1 MGRSDKMGDKLMQ
14 ETYEKIPVL
23 KIGDFL
29 VTSIQVALH
38 DRLALSLQDDILNK
52 IQETNAK
59 GLIIDVTTIDVLDSF
74 ITRVLVEI
82 AKMANIMGVKTVLV
96 GLQPAIAITLV
107 EFGMELTGMHTSL
120 NLEKGLE
127 MLKEL
132 VKENEV

>member
-1 MGRSDKMGDKLMQ
+1 MQ
-14 ETYEKIPVL
+14 GAYDKIPVL

-29 VTSIQVALH
+29 ITSIQVALH
-38 DRLALSLQDDILNK
+38 DRLALGLQDDILAK

-59 GLIIDVTTIDVLDSF
+59 GLIIDVTAIDVLDSF

-96 GLQPAIAITLV
+96 GMQPAIAITLV
-107 EFGMELTGMHTSL
+107 EFGMELTGIQTAL

-127 MLKEL
+127 LIEKIVMAEQ
-132 VKENEV
+132 E

>member
-1 MGRSDKMGDKLMQ
+1 MGISDKTGDTLMQ

-38 DRLALSLQDDILNK
+38 DKLALSLQDDILNK

>member
-1 MGRSDKMGDKLMQ
+1 MQ

-29 VTSIQVALH
+29 ITSIQVALH
-38 DRLALSLQDDILNK
+38 DKLALSLQDDILNK

-96 GLQPAIAITLV
+96 GLQ
-107 EFGMELTGMHTSL
+107 
-120 NLEKGLE
+120 
-127 MLKEL
+127 
-132 VKENEV
+132 

>member
-1 MGRSDKMGDKLMQ
+1 MQ

-29 VTSIQVALH
+29 ITSIQVALH

>member
-1 MGRSDKMGDKLMQ
+1 MGISDKTGDTLMQ

-29 VTSIQVALH
+29 VTSIQVTLH
-38 DRLALSLQDDILNK
+38 DKLALSLQDDILNK

-59 GLIIDVTTIDVLDSF
+59 GLIIDVTAIDVLDSF
-74 ITRVLVEI
+74 ITRILVEI

-96 GLQPAIAITLV
+96 GMQPAIAITLV
-107 EFGMELTGMHTSL
+107 EFGMELTGIQTAL

-127 MLKEL
+127 LLEKISQE
-132 VKENEV
+132 E

>member
-1 MGRSDKMGDKLMQ
+1 
-14 ETYEKIPVL
+14 
-23 KIGDFL
+23 
-29 VTSIQVALH
+29 
-38 DRLALSLQDDILNK
+38 
-52 IQETNAK
+52 K

>member
-1 MGRSDKMGDKLMQ
+1 MQ

-29 VTSIQVALH
+29 ITSIQVALH
-38 DRLALSLQDDILNK
+38 DKLALSLQDDILNK